1 MSASEPDRINEVA
14 PDLQGS
20 TATAFDDIYL
30 PGIGV
35 RGALSDDAAESFD
48 FRSNVGETCI
58 RWAALVNNWA
68 IQTVR
73 SVRRIG
79 SRLVVEVTN
88 IGSQTA
94 IKYSSKSLTQVTNWH
109 TRYLPHSGWNLS
121 NALQTAISRFR
132 SATSALALLSPRSKS
147 VTRIRQEIQSRL
159 LRVAQS
165 TSVQIQRAD
174 RFRLSPSAFSETVAR
189 NLRVTQSFL
198 STVVVDARSRPR
210 IHASYRVMLR
220 TFVICTPDL
229 PTLRRTA
236 APLAILLIMVVFV
249 IQQIAVAIKH

>member
-94 IKYSSKSLTQVTNWH
+94 IKYSSKSLTQVTNWR
-109 TRYLPHSGWNLS
+109 TRYLATGWNLS

-159 LRVAQS
+159 LGVAQS
-165 TSVQIQRAD
+165 TSIQIQRAD

-198 STVVVDARSRPR
+198 STVVVDARSRLR
-210 IHASYRVMLR
+210 VHASYRVMLR
-220 TFVICTPDL
+220 AFVIPTPDL